1 MKKKEQGILTIEA
14 SIVLTLFLLFV
25 LFLFSFARMYRA
37 QNMISHAT
45 MQSADALALESYIR
59 EVAHDEDANEI
70 VKLGNQLSG
79 LTSLSEESFTSLRA
93 ADIPKL
99 AKEKFAV
106 AISSSDANADAILKK
121 LGVKGGLSGVDFSVS
136 KMDLNTNDVIVYA
149 NYTLELQ
156 FPVFGFSEINVTKA
170 ARAKTF
176 GDILFEIST
185 ISNDDRKGTA
195 SGGGSYKHG
204 TTIEIT
210 AEPKYG
216 YYFEGW
222 DDDGDGDV
230 DYDGGKAITA
240 SKRTVTVTDAKTY
253 TAIFKNNGFGV
264 NASVN
269 PAGIEG
275 ITIVPGPNAQGLHE
289 YGSKVDVT
297 VSHNNSHYTFSGWS
311 GQLLQDKNSDGF
323 EESVSSIP
331 NPKNNLT
338 YTIPE
343 VQGNYHLTANFTPKQ
358 YNVNVS
364 VKDGVGGTA
373 VIAGTNKSSTKVTY
387 PNTVSLSATP
397 AWGYAIDYWMKDGS
411 IIQSSYG
418 QSTISNE
425 QITGNTNYTV
435 VFKNIKV
442 KVTFVGPNDETLDSF
457 TLNKGQSFND
467 ARLNVPSYKVK
478 GGKIFDGWK
487 DFSSSTPINGD
498 TKVRGNWSSPSIQ
511 IKSGASTNV
520 NSTTLS
526 VTKFPT
532 SGTVTWSSAD
542 TSKASVDSNGKV
554 TANAGSGKV
563 VVTATLEYE
572 GLTASDSVT
581 IELDESEHQVVY
593 CMNMASNGKRYY
605 TKSHTSL
612 NKKNKW
618 GVYFPGTNH
627 HCHSFYGEYSGCCSN
642 HANKVVGYTTLHN
655 SKVVSTANDV
665 VHKVGTYS
673 GYNKSGEKGY
683 IFNNGTG
690 NAIYFELKQTTS
702 GPRGF
707 YIKKITY

>member
-1 MKKKEQGILTIEA
+1 MKKKEQGILTVEA
-14 SIVLTLFLLFV
+14 SLVLTLFLLFV

-45 MQSADALALESYIR
+45 MQSADALALESYVR
-59 EVAHDEDANEI
+59 EVAHDEDASEI

-79 LTSLSEESFTSLRA
+79 FTSLSEESFTSLRA

-99 AKEKFAV
+99 AKDKFAV
-106 AISSSDANADAILKK
+106 AISSSEVNADAVLKK
-121 LGVKGGLSGVDFSVS
+121 LGVKGGLSGVDFSTS
-136 KMDLNTNDVIVYA
+136 KMDLDTNDVVVYV

-185 ISNDDRKGTA
+185 ISNDDRKGVA

-216 YYFEGW
+216 YYFDGW
-222 DDDGDGDV
+222 DDNGDGIV
-230 DYDGGKAITA
+230 DYDAGDPTTT

-253 TAIFKNNGFGV
+253 TAIFKSNGYGV

-269 PAGIEG
+269 PEGIEE

-297 VSHNNSHYTFSGWS
+297 VSNNNRHYTFSGWS
-311 GQLLQDKNSDGF
+311 GQLLQDKNGDGF
-323 EESVSSIP
+323 EETVSSIP

-343 VQGNYHLTANFTPKQ
+343 VQGNYHLTANFTARQ
-358 YNVNVS
+358 YNVSVS
-364 VKDGVGGTA
+364 VKNGVGGTA

-387 PNTVSLSATP
+387 PNSVSLTATP
-397 AWGYAIDYWMKDGS
+397 AWGYAIDYWMKGDKV
-411 IIQSSYG
+411 IASSYG
-418 QSTISNE
+418 QSTILNE
-425 QITGNTNYTV
+425 QITGDTNYTV
-435 VFKNIKV
+435 VFKNMKV
-442 KVTFVGPNDETLDSF
+442 KVSFVGPNEEVLDTF
-457 TLNKGQSFND
+457 ILNKGQSFND
-467 ARLNVPSYKVK
+467 AGLKVPSYTVKGNKIFAGWKNFSASVHVNGDLKVK
-478 GGKIFDGWK
+478 G
-487 DFSSSTPINGD
+487 
-498 TKVRGNWSSPSIQ
+498 NWRSPSIQ
-511 IKSGASTNV
+511 INSGASTSV

-526 VTKFPT
+526 VKKFPS

-542 TSKASVDSNGKV
+542 ASKATIDSRGNV
-554 TANAGSGKV
+554 TAKSGSGKV
-563 VVTATLEYE
+563 VITATLTYH
-572 GLTASDSVT
+572 GLTSSDSVT
-581 IELDESEHQVVY
+581 IELGESKHRVVY
-593 CMNMASNGKRYY
+593 CMNMASNRKRYY

-612 NKKNKW
+612 NKKKKW

-627 HCHSFYGEYSGCCSN
+627 HCYSNGCCNN
-642 HANKVVGYTTLHN
+642 HANKVVGYTALHN
-655 SKVVSTANDV
+655 SKVVSTENV
-665 VHKVGTYS
+665 EHKIGTYS

-683 IFNNGTG
+683 VFNNGSG
-690 NAIYFELKQTTS
+690 NAIYFEVEQTTS